1 MKIHHYIAYRPE
13 GRTNNYFRT
22 YISPRNINSTS
33 ALSCHRVH
41 LMCIRHYIAMISRR
55 TLTATF
61 QHDCSV
67 WSVSL
72 AVHELT
78 VQPSVTW
85 STTIRHWNTEV
96 TRSQAIA

>member
-67 WSVSL
+67 WSISL
-72 AVHELT
+72 AVHELNSSAKRDVIDNDQT
-78 VQPSVTW
+78 LKH
-85 STTIRHWNTEV
+85 RGYN
-96 TRSQAIA
+96 